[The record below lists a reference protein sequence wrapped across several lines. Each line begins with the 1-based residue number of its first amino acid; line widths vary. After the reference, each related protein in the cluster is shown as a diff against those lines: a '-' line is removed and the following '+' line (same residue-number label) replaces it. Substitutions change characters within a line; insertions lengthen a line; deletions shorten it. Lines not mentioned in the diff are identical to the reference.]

1 MKKTIFIT
9 GVGKR
14 IGLALAQY
22 YLAKGMNVI
31 GTYRSHYPS
40 LDELT
45 EGGASLYQCD
55 LSDPLAIDDLIAL
68 LLQNHQ
74 RLDTLIHNAS
84 DWLSDKQ
91 ADLSPSDVM
100 ARMMQ
105 IHVSA
110 PYQLN
115 LGLAP
120 LLTQTAKLVKTGK
133 ENTLAT
139 EAIGASNIIHITD
152 YVAEKGSK
160 KHIAYA
166 ASKAALHNMSLSF
179 AAKLAPEIKVN
190 SIAPA
195 MILFNEGDDAAY
207 QAKTLAKAILP
218 KEAGSQEI
226 IDLVEYL
233 HASHYVTGR
242 SFAVDGGRHLV

>member
-14 IGLALAQY
+14 IGYALAKHFLTQ
-22 YLAKGMNVI
+22 GHRVI

-45 EGGASLYQCD
+45 ELGASLYQCD
-55 LSDPLAIDDLIAL
+55 LSDPQGIDELIAL
-68 LLQNHQ
+68 VLQNHQ
-74 RLDTLIHNAS
+74 RLDSLIHNAS
-84 DWLSDKQ
+84 DWLADKQ

-120 LLTQTAKLVKTGK
+120 LLTY
-133 ENTLAT
+133 
-139 EAIGASNIIHITD
+139 SYH
-152 YVAEKGSK
+152 
-160 KHIAYA
+160 
-166 ASKAALHNMSLSF
+166 
-179 AAKLAPEIKVN
+179 
-190 SIAPA
+190 
-195 MILFNEGDDAAY
+195 
-207 QAKTLAKAILP
+207 
-218 KEAGSQEI
+218 
-226 IDLVEYL
+226 
-233 HASHYVTGR
+233 
-242 SFAVDGGRHLV
+242 